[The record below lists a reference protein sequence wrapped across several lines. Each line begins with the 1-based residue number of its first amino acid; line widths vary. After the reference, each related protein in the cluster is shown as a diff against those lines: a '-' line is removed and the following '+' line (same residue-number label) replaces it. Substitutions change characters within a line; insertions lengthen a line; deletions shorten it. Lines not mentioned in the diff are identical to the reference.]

1 MSSGEAI
8 IVGKPRAGLR
18 LHAETTR
25 AQVMTIPQWVLLGFA
40 GWTLLILCGTVGIYR
55 WSMILT
61 GRAKVSEWRADEIQG
76 SEWYRRAMRA
86 HMNCLENLP
95 VYAAIVLCATAA
107 EITGPLLNALSLVL
121 LVARLLQTTTH
132 IVFEQTNRVASVRF
146 GFFFAQVVC
155 MLMMGARVAVVAAE
169 HVRSPALPV

>member
-18 LHAETTR
+18 LHAETTK

-61 GRAKVSEWRADEIQG
+61 GRARVSEWRADEIQG

-107 EITGPLLNALSLVL
+107 EITGALLSGLSLAFL
-121 LVARLLQTTTH
+121 AARLFQTTTH
-132 IVFEQTNRVASVRF
+132 IFFEQTDRAASVRF
-146 GFFFAQVVC
+146 GFFFIQVVC
-155 MLMMGARVAVVAAE
+155 MLIMAGRVALFAAE
-169 HVRSPALPV
+169 HV